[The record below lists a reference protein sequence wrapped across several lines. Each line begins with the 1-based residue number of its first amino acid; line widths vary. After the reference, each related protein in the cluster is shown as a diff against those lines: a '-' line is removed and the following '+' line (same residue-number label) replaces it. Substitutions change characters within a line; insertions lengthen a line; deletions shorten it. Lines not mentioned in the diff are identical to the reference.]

1 MATLSYWRHERPHA
15 ISLIMSISSAGSID
29 LGNGVDSRKIAYHL
43 LVELLACV
51 PMTRLLAICLSA
63 LLIHQDGSHQFAFP
77 VQWIDTQNVLFDR
90 ERSISRLVE
99 LGPSNIL
106 VNMARRTKDAKFT
119 FQDTLLGIE
128 RLFLAS
134 TQDSKL
140 IQYQYST
147 DEQTTASETLV
158 ESQATSVSTPELTT
172 SAPSQPPVDRKPSP
186 SAPVAN
192 SIPDVPATALE
203 IIQAIIG
210 CKLRKSIPQV
220 PSTKTIKDL
229 AAGKSTLQ
237 NEFLADLSNEFGN
250 TPDGAE
256 DLPLNALAESFNSS
270 PDHLGKTIST
280 LISRWVSSTMP
291 ARFNL
296 NSIREHLQRRWGLG
310 PGRQTTVVLITMTKA
325 VAESMGQ
332 FPSIDAAKEL
342 LDTVT
347 SSYAKACGLNLQ
359 EQAST
364 STVPSADIVLDT
376 ATLDKLTH
384 EQKRLAMV
392 QHKALASY
400 LGIETCAHRDP
411 LSESD
416 NIHQS
421 RLNLWI
427 SEFNEDFERR
437 IQPRFNRRH
446 QRRFNFWWNQV
457 RMDVIKSWISLLS
470 GQVKGQP
477 EVRADINMWRRIA
490 NRSNEETIDL
500 VKRLID
506 HSDRTGEF
514 HPRLFHLGERVK
526 CLIASSASH
535 PPRASFS
542 LPLTKPRT
550 IIGEDGSIRCTEVP
564 RDGFSDYVSL
574 LKSGRALQFASL
586 KTRVAGHWKVKSR
599 MTEEFFR
606 VISRVLTYGISFAG
620 KVALVTGAGPGSIG
634 AELVKGLIMGGA
646 AVIVTTSRAIADS
659 QAYFR
664 KMYAEFGSRGS
675 ELYLLPF
682 NQGSM
687 RDCAELIQYIYS
699 PSGLA
704 KNIDILIPFA
714 AIPEKGIEV
723 DGIGAES
730 EFAHRAMLVNV
741 LRLIGPHCSDEEF
754 FYLFLP
760 NHGTFGGDGLYS
772 ETKLGLE
779 SLLNRISSESWG
791 KQVSLCGVVIGW
803 TRGTGL
809 MESNDT
815 LAETIEAH
823 GGLTFSQEEMP
834 LNILSLLP
842 PDVARTREPNQ
853 QFGRSGGN
861 LQRLNGL
868 ESILKDARQSLR
880 QRADIAK
887 AIYEEDR
894 RERSMATTE
903 TESEDGLHSKDR
915 MSRCTLQMEF
925 PRELD
930 YHQDLEPL
938 KHLTGMVDHSSTVV
952 IVGFSEL
959 GPWGSSRT
967 RFEMESQ
974 QQLSTEGYIELAWL
988 MGLIKHVDINP
999 PTGHYVGWV
1008 DAKSQERL
1016 SDGQVAQRFG
1026 DHIQQHCGIRII
1038 EPEMA
1043 GGYDPHGKESLQE
1056 IAVEEDL
1063 PEFDATLATA
1073 TAFKQ
1078 KHGDYA
1084 VIRQLEE
1091 PDSFR
1096 VQIKAGARIMIPKK
1110 SPVPANYVAGQ
1121 LPSGWTPAR
1130 YGIPEDIVNQV
1141 DPVTLFAL
1149 CCVSDAFLSA
1159 GIKNPMEIFHHI
1171 HVSEV
1176 GNFIGS
1182 SLGGTEKNREMFRD
1196 VYLDKTVPGDVLQ
1209 ETNLN
1214 TPAAWVNM
1222 LLLGSSGPIKT
1233 PILFS
1238 LERPRCVLLVV
1249 WITFH
1254 EDEAHAFTM
1263 MKATV
1268 DTEDQFAQ
1276 GRTPAEMSRPTA
1288 ESRGGFVEAL
1298 GGGVQILCTAE
1309 LAISMGLPIYAV
1321 VSGSAMAAD
1330 KISRSVPAPG
1340 QGVLTFA
1347 REAPEALQSPLLNLE
1362 YRREKLNASI
1372 SQLLSGS
1379 NDKKIGHD
1387 SDDETELLS
1396 PTLTPGFVSPSGSS
1410 GDSVP
1415 DSDSLE
1421 SYQNSIDGF
1430 DLAKESTLP
1439 AQINALRRQWGNQFR
1454 QFCPTISPMR
1464 ASLATWGLG
1473 IDDIGIVSLHG
1484 TSTKAN
1490 DVNELDALNKQMDH
1504 LGRKGP
1510 PLLAMCQKSVTGHPK
1525 APAAAWMLNG
1535 CLQAMNTGTVPGN
1548 FNCDNIDPALRDFPH
1563 ILVTTETIHV
1573 PEINAFLLDSFGFGQ
1588 KGAQMVGVA
1597 PKYLLGTLEKD
1608 VYQVYAEKCAT
1619 RKRQANQAFAHA
1631 VMSDSLVKA
1640 QTQPPYE
1647 KRDESRVLLD
1657 PLARVS
1663 TNPTSKKIYF
1673 DPANLHGTQ
1682 PVMVR
1687 PEQPPQDH
1695 ITLPEPSPINDVP
1708 AAKISISD
1716 ITGDV
1721 LRSLPQDVKIRSIGV
1736 DIEAVSTFD
1745 YDSNPLFIQRNF
1757 TPAEQAFAQACRDPH
1772 MALIGRWCAK
1782 EAVFKSLGVK
1792 SKGAGAP
1799 MKEIEVKSD
1808 RNGAPKVVLHGAALR
1823 TARQANISNVI
1834 VSLSY
1839 SEGNVIAVAVSLNTP
1854 ESL

>member
-1 MATLSYWRHERPHA
+1 
-15 ISLIMSISSAGSID
+15 MSISSAGSID

-51 PMTRLLAICLSA
+51 PMTPTNLPF
-63 LLIHQDGSHQFAFP
+63 QYN
-77 VQWIDTQNVLFDR
+77 DTQNVLFDR

-664 KMYAEFGSRGS
+664 K
-675 ELYLLPF
+675 
-682 NQGSM
+682 
-687 RDCAELIQYIYS
+687 I

-741 LRLIGPHCSDEEF
+741 LRLIGHIAQMKSAEKIDCNPTQVLLPLS
-754 FYLFLP
+754 P

-823 GGLTFSQEEMP
+823 GGLTFSQEEMA
-834 LNILSLLP
+834 LNILSLLS
-842 PDVARTREPNQ
+842 PDVARMSEDKPILVDL
-853 QFGRSGGN
+853 GGN

-999 PTGHYVGWV
+999 PTGHYWR
-1008 DAKSQERL
+1008 KTYPSSTQL
-1016 SDGQVAQRFG
+1016 WLPLQRSN
-1026 DHIQQHCGIRII
+1026 RS
-1038 EPEMA
+1038 MA
-1043 GGYDPHGKESLQE
+1043 
-1056 IAVEEDL
+1056 
-1063 PEFDATLATA
+1063 T
-1073 TAFKQ
+1073 
-1078 KHGDYA
+1078 
-1084 VIRQLEE
+1084 
-1091 PDSFR
+1091 
-1096 VQIKAGARIMIPKK
+1096 
-1110 SPVPANYVAGQ
+1110 
-1121 LPSGWTPAR
+1121 
-1130 YGIPEDIVNQV
+1130 
-1141 DPVTLFAL
+1141 
-1149 CCVSDAFLSA
+1149 
-1159 GIKNPMEIFHHI
+1159 
-1171 HVSEV
+1171 
-1176 GNFIGS
+1176 
-1182 SLGGTEKNREMFRD
+1182 
-1196 VYLDKTVPGDVLQ
+1196 
-1209 ETNLN
+1209 
-1214 TPAAWVNM
+1214 M
-1222 LLLGSSGPIKT
+1222 L
-1233 PILFS
+1233 
-1238 LERPRCVLLVV
+1238 
-1249 WITFH
+1249 
-1254 EDEAHAFTM
+1254 
-1263 MKATV
+1263 
-1268 DTEDQFAQ
+1268 
-1276 GRTPAEMSRPTA
+1276 
-1288 ESRGGFVEAL
+1288 
-1298 GGGVQILCTAE
+1298 
-1309 LAISMGLPIYAV
+1309 
-1321 VSGSAMAAD
+1321 
-1330 KISRSVPAPG
+1330 
-1340 QGVLTFA
+1340 
-1347 REAPEALQSPLLNLE
+1347 
-1362 YRREKLNASI
+1362 
-1372 SQLLSGS
+1372 
-1379 NDKKIGHD
+1379 
-1387 SDDETELLS
+1387 
-1396 PTLTPGFVSPSGSS
+1396 
-1410 GDSVP
+1410 
-1415 DSDSLE
+1415 
-1421 SYQNSIDGF
+1421 
-1430 DLAKESTLP
+1430 
-1439 AQINALRRQWGNQFR
+1439 
-1454 QFCPTISPMR
+1454 
-1464 ASLATWGLG
+1464 
-1473 IDDIGIVSLHG
+1473 
-1484 TSTKAN
+1484 
-1490 DVNELDALNKQMDH
+1490 
-1504 LGRKGP
+1504 
-1510 PLLAMCQKSVTGHPK
+1510 
-1525 APAAAWMLNG
+1525 
-1535 CLQAMNTGTVPGN
+1535 
-1548 FNCDNIDPALRDFPH
+1548 
-1563 ILVTTETIHV
+1563 
-1573 PEINAFLLDSFGFGQ
+1573 
-1588 KGAQMVGVA
+1588 
-1597 PKYLLGTLEKD
+1597 
-1608 VYQVYAEKCAT
+1608 
-1619 RKRQANQAFAHA
+1619 
-1631 VMSDSLVKA
+1631 
-1640 QTQPPYE
+1640 
-1647 KRDESRVLLD
+1647 
-1657 PLARVS
+1657 
-1663 TNPTSKKIYF
+1663 
-1673 DPANLHGTQ
+1673 
-1682 PVMVR
+1682 
-1687 PEQPPQDH
+1687 
-1695 ITLPEPSPINDVP
+1695 
-1708 AAKISISD
+1708 
-1716 ITGDV
+1716 
-1721 LRSLPQDVKIRSIGV
+1721 
-1736 DIEAVSTFD
+1736 
-1745 YDSNPLFIQRNF
+1745 
-1757 TPAEQAFAQACRDPH
+1757 
-1772 MALIGRWCAK
+1772 
-1782 EAVFKSLGVK
+1782 
-1792 SKGAGAP
+1792 
-1799 MKEIEVKSD
+1799 
-1808 RNGAPKVVLHGAALR
+1808 
-1823 TARQANISNVI
+1823 
-1834 VSLSY
+1834 
-1839 SEGNVIAVAVSLNTP
+1839 
-1854 ESL
+1854 